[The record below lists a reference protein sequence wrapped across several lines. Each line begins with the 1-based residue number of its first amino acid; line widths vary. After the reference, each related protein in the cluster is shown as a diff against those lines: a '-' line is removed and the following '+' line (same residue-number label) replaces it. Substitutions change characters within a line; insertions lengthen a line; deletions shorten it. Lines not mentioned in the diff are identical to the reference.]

1 MKLFICQHCGNIAE
15 MIKDSQVNPHCCG
28 EKMLLLN
35 AKESEEGQEK
45 HLPVV
50 SIENNVVSIKVGS
63 TAHPMIPTHYIGFLF
78 LETDK
83 KVYRANLSSE
93 DKPQCQFIISDE
105 EKPLAVYEYCNLHGL
120 WKTTI

>member
-63 TAHPMIPTHYIGFLF
+63 TTHPMIPTHYIGFIF

-93 DKPQCQFIISDE
+93 DEPQCQFIISDE

>member
-63 TAHPMIPTHYIGFLF
+63 TAHPMILIILALF
-78 LETDK
+78 
-83 KVYRANLSSE
+83 
-93 DKPQCQFIISDE
+93 F
-105 EKPLAVYEYCNLHGL
+105 
-120 WKTTI
+120 WKQTRKSIELI

>member
-15 MIKDSQVNPHCCG
+15 MIKDSLVNPNCCG
-28 EKMLLLN
+28 EKMTLLV
-35 AKESEEGQEK
+35 AKENEEGQEK

-50 SIENNVVSIKVGS
+50 TIENAIVSIEVGS
-63 TAHPMIPTHYIGFLF
+63 IAHPMLATHYIGFIF

-93 DKPQCQFIISDE
+93 DKPLCQFIIGDD
-105 EKPLAVYEYCNLHGL
+105 EKPLAVYSYCNLHGL